1 MARKRVGSSGGER
14 YDGRGDPKRPTR
26 AGKSNEESSG
36 AGRELQQDQH
46 GDDSSGSGED
56 ESRMSRPPD
65 SPPTNPTN
73 RGGEGYG
80 SDRESDGSDSEIEE
94 HGREHEGGIEGERNH
109 TRRNVPMSQAT
120 SSRILHQNV
129 STPEGRSNSGRN
141 QTGQNIVTAPRVPA
155 RDTSQRP
162 PGGASYNQQLAL
174 DQKDCHN
181 WSLTMKESI
190 RNQVFYLKQFARR
203 NADYG
208 SAFQKK
214 LCSDANVPPELQARF
229 WDTKGKGEA
238 KQALNDKRK
247 TVIGAMKREFLSK

>member
-1 MARKRVGSSGGER
+1 MARKRVGSSREER

-26 AGKSNEESSG
+26 AGKSNLSSG

-56 ESRMSRPPD
+56 ESRISRPPD
-65 SPPTNPTN
+65 SPPTPTD
-73 RGGEGYG
+73 RGGVGDD
-80 SDRESDGSDSEIEE
+80 SDRESDDSDSEIEE
-94 HGREHEGGIEGERNH
+94 HEKDHEGGIGGERNH
-109 TRRNVPMSQAT
+109 TMRNVPRSQAP

-129 STPEGRSNSGRN
+129 STPEGRSNTGRN

-162 PGGASYNQQLAL
+162 PGGTLYNQQLAL
-174 DQKDCHN
+174 NVKDCHN
-181 WSLTMKESI
+181 WTLTMKESI
-190 RNQVFYLKQFARR
+190 RIEVFYLKQFARR

-214 LCSDANVPPELQARF
+214 LCSDANVPRELEARF
-229 WDTKGKGEA
+229 WDSKGKGEA

>member
-1 MARKRVGSSGGER
+1 MARKRVGSSREER
-14 YDGRGDPKRPTR
+14 YDGREDPKRPTR

-65 SPPTNPTN
+65 SPVTPTN
-73 RGGEGYG
+73 RGGVGND
-80 SDRESDGSDSEIEE
+80 SDRESDGTDSEIEE
-94 HGREHEGGIEGERNH
+94 HERDHEGGIGGERYH
-109 TRRNVPMSQAT
+109 TMRNVPMSQAP

-129 STPEGRSNSGRN
+129 STPEGTSNTAGRN

-162 PGGASYNQQLAL
+162 PGGALYNQQLAL
-174 DQKDCHN
+174 NEKDCHN

-190 RNQVFYLKQFARR
+190 QNEVFYLKQFARR

-214 LCSDANVPPELQARF
+214 LCSDANVPRELEARF
-229 WDTKGKGEA
+229 WDSKGKGEA